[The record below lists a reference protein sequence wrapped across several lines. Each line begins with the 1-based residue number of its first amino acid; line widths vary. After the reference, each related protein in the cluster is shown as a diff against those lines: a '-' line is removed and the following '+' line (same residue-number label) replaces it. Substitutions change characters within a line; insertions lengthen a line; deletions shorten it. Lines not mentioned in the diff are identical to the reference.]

1 VSVFEYLSVMHSI
14 ILALGVARLLGGVA
28 DLSRHWGTIGAEW
41 LLAIWLFQLL
51 MQHTGWWFGLWHAFH
66 DSVELPL
73 WMFVLSLSIPASL
86 YVASRLLVPN
96 LDSETPIDFA
106 DWFGKIRVPFYISVA
121 VTTIPYSSVRLL
133 FFEGTSNQGF
143 IVLIGAIALF
153 GLFIRNIRGHY
164 VIGMVTVAIYSSFLI
179 LARAGIGG
187 GV

>member
-1 VSVFEYLSVMHSI
+1 MHSI

-66 DSVELPL
+66 ESTELPL

-96 LDSETPIDFA
+96 LDSEVSIDFA
-106 DWFGKIRVPFYISVA
+106 DRFREIQVPFYASIA
-121 VTTIPYSSVRLL
+121 ATAIPYSSVRIL

-143 IVLIGAIALF
+143 LIAIGAIALI

-164 VIGMVTVAIYSSFLI
+164 VIAMVTVTIYSSFLF
-179 LARAGIGG
+179 LARAGIGNAI
-187 GV
+187 